1 MDARCRHHHTHQV
14 GPDRCFY
21 GSVAEEP
28 FTHENPAAH
37 GNVSWTEECDRCGAR
52 RAVNSNQHFVEV
64 SPWTSHHRGEE
75 MK

>member
-52 RAVNSNQHFVEV
+52 HSINSNQGSLEF
-64 SPWTSHHRGEE
+64 SPWSHPTTEE
-75 MK
+75 EK